1 MTTEIHKT
9 STHLKRWITGLTA
22 LPLLIYFVY
31 RGGAVFAGLVSV
43 ASILALWEYYRIVLD
58 DSDQAFFDPICLV
71 GYIAAAAV
79 VGFGAAHRPALIPVI
94 VALDFIVVAV
104 YSIFRFSSDQTVV
117 LRVAR
122 HVQGVI
128 YVPLL
133 LGLLVLLRNRPD
145 GMTWIFVLLA
155 VIFAGDTS
163 AYYVGSYLGRHKLAP
178 GISPGK
184 TIEGALGGLA
194 ANLLVGAA
202 AKLLFLPPGNWW
214 ISCAGFILF
223 GAAGQAGDL
232 FESELKRISNI
243 KDSSAIL
250 PGHGGILDRI
260 DALLFAAPVAYFWI
274 EFVL

>member
-1 MTTEIHKT
+1 MTEIHKT
-9 STHLKRWITGLTA
+9 ATHLKRWITGLAA
-22 LPLLIYFVY
+22 LPLLIFLVY
-31 RGGAVFAGLVSV
+31 RGGAAFAGLVCV
-43 ASILALWEYYRIVLD
+43 ASILALWEYFRIVLD
-58 DSDQAFFDPICLV
+58 DSDRAFFDPLCLI
-71 GYIAAAAV
+71 GYIAAAVLIGA
-79 VGFGAAHRPALIPVI
+79 GAAYRPALIPVV
-94 VALDFIVVAV
+94 VALDFIVIAV
-104 YSIFRFSSDQTVV
+104 YSIFRFGTDQTVV
-117 LRVAR
+117 LSVAR
-122 HVQGVI
+122 QVQGVI

-133 LGLLVLLRNRPD
+133 LGLLVLLRGRPD

-178 GISPGK
+178 AISPGK
-184 TIEGALGGLA
+184 TIEGALAGLA
-194 ANLLVGAA
+194 ANLLVGAV
-202 AKLLFLPPGNWW
+202 AKFFFLPPGGWL
-214 ISCAGFILF
+214 ISCAGFVLF

-232 FESELKRISNI
+232 FESELKRISKM

>member
-1 MTTEIHKT
+1 MTEIHKT
-9 STHLKRWITGLTA
+9 ATHLKRWITGLAA
-22 LPLLIYFVY
+22 LPLLIFLVY
-31 RGGAVFAGLVSV
+31 RGGGLFAGLVCV
-43 ASILALWEYYRIVLD
+43 ASIFGLWEYFRIVFNS
-58 DSDQAFFDPICLV
+58 SDEAFFDPICLI
-71 GYIAAAAV
+71 GYIAAAALI
-79 VGFGAAHRPALIPVI
+79 GFGAACKPVLIPAI
-94 VALDFIVVAV
+94 VALNFLVIAV
-104 YSIFRFSSDQTVV
+104 YSIFRFSADQAVV

-122 HVQGVI
+122 QVQGII

-133 LGLLVLLRNRPD
+133 LSLLVLLRNRPD

-178 GISPGK
+178 AVSPGK

-194 ANLLVGAA
+194 ANLVVGTI
-202 AKLLFLPPGNWW
+202 AKFFFLPPGDWLL
-214 ISCAGFILF
+214 SCVGFILF

-232 FESELKRISNI
+232 FESELKRISKI